1 MNKSKKVKD
10 INKIYKN
17 LSFQTIRY
25 DVNKENKEYEKE
37 LRNRYTKD
45 HMLDIKLMINDQQE
59 LQMLI
64 RESEEI
70 KNRNLSIYYPT
81 LTFYSGALL
90 GLLAGLITAFA
101 KSESFVLGFL
111 LYIVALLILMGIMTY
126 FCVRKENKM
135 LEVIG
140 FYNNLEKFIHNQ
152 LKNYHFN

>member
-1 MNKSKKVKD
+1 MNKSKNVKN

-25 DVNKENKEYEKE
+25 DVNKEIKEYEKE
-37 LRNRYTKD
+37 LRNRYTKH
-45 HMLDIKLMINDQQE
+45 HMLDIDLMMNDQQE
-59 LQMLI
+59 LQRLI
-64 RESEEI
+64 MESKEI
-70 KNRNLSIYYPT
+70 KDRNLSIHYPT

-90 GLLAGLITAFA
+90 GLLAGLITASA

-111 LYIVALLILMGIMTY
+111 LYVGALFIVMGIMTY
-126 FCVRKENKM
+126 FCVRRENKM

-140 FYNNLEKFIHNQ
+140 FYSNLENFIHRQ

>member
-1 MNKSKKVKD
+1 
-10 INKIYKN
+10 
-17 LSFQTIRY
+17 
-25 DVNKENKEYEKE
+25 
-37 LRNRYTKD
+37 
-45 HMLDIKLMINDQQE
+45 MLDIKLMINDQQK

-111 LYIVALLILMGIMTY
+111 VYIGPLLTLMVIMTY

-140 FYNNLEKFIHNQ
+140 FYSNLEKFIHKQ